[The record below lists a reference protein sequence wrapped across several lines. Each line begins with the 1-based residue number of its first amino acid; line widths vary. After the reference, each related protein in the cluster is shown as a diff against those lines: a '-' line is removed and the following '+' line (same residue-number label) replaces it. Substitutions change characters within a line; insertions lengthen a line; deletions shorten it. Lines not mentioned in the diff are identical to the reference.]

1 MLSSDEPASLSFPT
15 PREPL
20 REWTERE
27 IEPGVMIAAM
37 ESMIRIVKA
46 QPDFEARRD
55 NARNPKKG
63 IIARSPRWSR
73 WILWD
78 SDFCILTSV
87 FRPSVS
93 TVPSVRACPPLIIIR
108 SSHLGEV
115 SSEHGSENRKESLYG
130 VHLFR
135 ACGGKGRSPSSPV
148 RGPRETTSRIECF
161 RDPKSH
167 K

>member
-20 REWTERE
+20 REWTKRE

-73 WILWD
+73 
-78 SDFCILTSV
+78 
-87 FRPSVS
+87 
-93 TVPSVRACPPLIIIR
+93 
-108 SSHLGEV
+108 
-115 SSEHGSENRKESLYG
+115 
-130 VHLFR
+130 
-135 ACGGKGRSPSSPV
+135 
-148 RGPRETTSRIECF
+148 
-161 RDPKSH
+161 
-167 K
+167 